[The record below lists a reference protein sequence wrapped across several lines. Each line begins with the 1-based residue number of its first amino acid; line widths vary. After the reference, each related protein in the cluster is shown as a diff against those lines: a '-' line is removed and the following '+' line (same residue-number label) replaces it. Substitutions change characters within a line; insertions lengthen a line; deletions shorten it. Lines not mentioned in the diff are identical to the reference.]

1 MPFRKVGPDK
11 YKSPSGRTFNTSQVR
26 LYYSRGGRF
35 PGQKSDNPGN
45 PGGPGM
51 KDMSQK
57 QIMGGRRYIDDPNPK
72 SSLPTRRG
80 GQHFGP
86 R

>member
-1 MPFRKVGPDK
+1 MPFTRIGPGR
-11 YKSPSGRTFNTSQVR
+11 YKSPSGRKFNQSQVN
-26 LYYSRGGRF
+26 LYYAHGGKF

-45 PGGPGM
+45 PGM

-57 QIMGGRRYIDDPNPK
+57 QIMGGSRYVDDPNPK

>member
-1 MPFRKVGPDK
+1 MPFRKLPSGK
-11 YKSPSGRTFNTSQVR
+11 YKSPSGRTFTQSQVN
-26 LYYSRGGRF
+26 LYHVRNGF
-35 PGQKSDNPGN
+35 PGHKSDKPGN
-45 PGGPGM
+45 PGM
-51 KDMSQK
+51 KDFSQK
-57 QIMGGRRYIDDPNPK
+57 SIMGGRKYIDDPNPK